1 MGLVQCHVAAVQVTA
16 ALTPVS
22 DSQVDVQFKQF
33 KILGLIPVTAPESA
47 KGSLSVTFLDEEM
60 RISRGDKG
68 LFPPTPPPPP
78 PPQQLSFSTP
88 NRTSS
93 SGSCKTP
100 YSRFRYYSAGMGS
113 QNVQFPSSIC
123 SNS

>member
-1 MGLVQCHVAAVQVTA
+1 MVAWHAEVRSPPVQVTA

-22 DSQVDVQFKQF
+22 DKEVAVQFKQF

-68 LFPPTPPPPP
+68 YCP
-78 PPQQLSFSTP
+78 
-88 NRTSS
+88 
-93 SGSCKTP
+93 
-100 YSRFRYYSAGMGS
+100 
-113 QNVQFPSSIC
+113 
-123 SNS
+123 